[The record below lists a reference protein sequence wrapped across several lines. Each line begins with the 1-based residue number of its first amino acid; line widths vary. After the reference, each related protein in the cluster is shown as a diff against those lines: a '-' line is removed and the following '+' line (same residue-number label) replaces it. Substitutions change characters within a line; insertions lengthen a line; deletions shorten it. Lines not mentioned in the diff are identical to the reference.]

1 MPTAHAHTGGGFGKR
16 RDCPLS
22 ETLLA
27 FARRALPPLKRQ
39 SVRLHLAKCDFCGA
53 ELQLLSSHTPPAET
67 PRAPRAPVPLS
78 LLLVAAAS
86 LPATHILRKP
96 PRRRAA

>member
-1 MPTAHAHTGGGFGKR
+1 MSTAHADTGGGFSKR

-27 FARRALPPLKRQ
+27 YAGRTLPPLKRQ

-53 ELQLLSSHTPPAET
+53 ELQLLSSQAPAAET
-67 PRAPRAPVPLS
+67 PRVPEAPVPLS

-86 LPATHILRKP
+86 LPARHILRKP
-96 PRRRAA
+96 PRRAA